1 MSPAA
6 EAPVAESSVT
16 DRPEAR
22 RRGGPQLIPRPA
34 SASPGSPAPWV
45 GRIPSRV
52 TVAEVRQAFSRRRVE
67 PTAAAWPES
76 PEGLRPAAV
85 LCPVFEEDGQA
96 WLILTRRSSS
106 LRLHT
111 GEVSFPGG
119 RIDEGEEAAAAA
131 LREAHEEIG
140 LDPSRVQV
148 LGRLSTMTTIR
159 NPAPITPFVGVVTG
173 GRPEFVANPAEVE
186 RVITV
191 PLAEMFAEEV
201 HREEMW
207 ELGQFGVRP
216 FYFFELIG
224 DTVWGATA
232 RILRE
237 FLELVWGAGE
247 AGAGASELSR

>member
-1 MSPAA
+1 M
-6 EAPVAESSVT
+6 
-16 DRPEAR
+16 
-22 RRGGPQLIPRPA
+22 
-34 SASPGSPAPWV
+34 
-45 GRIPSRV
+45 
-52 TVAEVRQAFSRRRVE
+52 
-67 PTAAAWPES
+67 
-76 PEGLRPAAV
+76 
-85 LCPVFEEDGQA
+85 LCPVFEEDDQA

-119 RIDEGEEAAAAA
+119 RIDEGEEPAAAA

-159 NPAPITPFVGVVTG
+159 NPAPITPFVGIVDG
-173 GRPEFVANPAEVE
+173 GRPDFVANPAEVE

-207 ELGQFGVRP
+207 ELGQLGVRP

-237 FLELVWGAGE
+237 FLELVWGDGSAADGPAAG
-247 AGAGASELSR
+247 GAVSPSR

>member
-1 MSPAA
+1 MADVYRA
-6 EAPVAESSVT
+6 FALRAQE
-16 DRPEAR
+16 PEA
-22 RRGGPQLIPRPA
+22 A
-34 SASPGSPAPWV
+34 SLE
-45 GRIPSRV
+45 V
-52 TVAEVRQAFSRRRVE
+52 T
-67 PTAAAWPES
+67 

-85 LCPVFEEDGQA
+85 LCPLFEEDEEA

-119 RIDEGEEAAAAA
+119 RIDAGEEAAAAA

-140 LDPSRVQV
+140 LDPASVRV

-159 NPAPITPFVGVVTG
+159 NPAPITPFVGVIEG
-173 GRPEFVANPAEVE
+173 GRPEFTANPAEVE
-186 RVITV
+186 RVIIV
-191 PLAEMFAEEV
+191 PVAELFADEV
-201 HREEMW
+201 YREELW
-207 ELGQFGVRP
+207 ELGQLGQRP

-237 FLELVWGAGE
+237 LLELVWLGYEGVPE
-247 AGAGASELSR
+247 RN